1 MTLAIFVLSM
11 NSTGGQLFTYCT
23 KTKCHQVDRS
33 IHGYMERVPPRQKEY
48 NLKEKQETHA
58 APRCSAFEAGGG
70 INEMQQQFVSVS
82 HDSDVK
88 RESN

>member
-1 MTLAIFVLSM
+1 
-11 NSTGGQLFTYCT
+11 
-23 KTKCHQVDRS
+23 
-33 IHGYMERVPPRQKEY
+33 MERVPPRQKEY